1 MERMPAVV
9 CRSGGK
15 EYDFKNENRV
25 LKKTLVPDQSAG
37 VQTLRVL
44 EAANLRIFSLNPSAP
59 TWCGCL
65 DWQIIQVGADL
76 NTPSMK

>member
-1 MERMPAVV
+1 MPAVV

-59 TWCGCL
+59 TLVRMSCKL
-65 DWQIIQVGADL
+65 FRLEQ
-76 NTPSMK
+76 T

>member
-1 MERMPAVV
+1 LERMPAVV

-25 LKKTLVPDQSAG
+25 LKKTLVLDQSAG

-44 EAANLRIFSLNPSAP
+44 EAANLRIFSQ
-59 TWCGCL
+59 T
-65 DWQIIQVGADL
+65 
-76 NTPSMK
+76 